1 MNIIIKKSKIG
12 IGLFPPTKVIFPNK
26 NIDIFAILATL
37 FTSLKL
43 HNCNHNRTQV
53 VYAHSKV
60 KPVVARQ

>member
-1 MNIIIKKSKIG
+1 MEKIS
-12 IGLFPPTKVIFPNK
+12 IFLLEKIIFPNK

-37 FTSLKL
+37 FTALKL